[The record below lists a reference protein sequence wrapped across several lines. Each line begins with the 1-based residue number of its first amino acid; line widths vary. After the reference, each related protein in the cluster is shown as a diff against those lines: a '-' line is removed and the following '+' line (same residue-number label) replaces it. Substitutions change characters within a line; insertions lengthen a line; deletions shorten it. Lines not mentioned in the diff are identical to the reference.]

1 MPLEWSSLEPSFG
14 QRVSGAHFQSAP
26 RGEHLSDP
34 PRLHRRPRQ
43 RRQAPRPTSGLV
55 PKELITTFP
64 EDGET
69 GAAQAELHDDLLSEM
84 SDLLPIKEKTS

>member
-1 MPLEWSSLEPSFG
+1 VNIYPIRQDFIVAL
-14 QRVSGAHFQSAP
+14 VSAAK
-26 RGEHLSDP
+26 
-34 PRLHRRPRQ
+34 RL
-43 RRQAPRPTSGLV
+43 GLPVV